1 MRSAPHRTPADH
13 EARQKADLVANPLHV
28 FDEHLLG
35 SSVIQ
40 FYGTAIGVP
49 DYLLSNLKGTFICK
63 QVYDLSTRSRQQPL
77 FTFST
82 TGGSNAEPGIITSVG
97 PLAPTTVPAV
107 LISVAGKGAHGVSED
122 AKRTARVIAAY
133 VSEQL
138 AARGYLPAGKK
149 AGKAKRPGEL

>member
-1 MRSAPHRTPADH
+1 MET
-13 EARQKADLVANPLHV
+13 
-28 FDEHLLG
+28 
-35 SSVIQ
+35 
-40 FYGTAIGVP
+40 TA
-49 DYLLSNLKGTFICK
+49 

-107 LISVAGKGAHGVSED
+107 VISMTGKGAHGVSED